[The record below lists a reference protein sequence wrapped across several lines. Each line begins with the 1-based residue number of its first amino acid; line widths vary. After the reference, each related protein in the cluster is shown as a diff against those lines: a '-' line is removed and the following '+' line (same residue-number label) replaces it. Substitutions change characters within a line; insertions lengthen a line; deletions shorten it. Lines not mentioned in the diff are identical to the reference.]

1 MMRLPPDIKIRLV
14 EFETRSTSLMI
25 FTLEGTAA
33 TIILCRIILSVSFT
47 KSIHLMLYKTNLT
60 VYCEICGKRVNA
72 MCG

>member
-33 TIILCRIILSVSFT
+33 TIILCRIILSVSFIKT
-47 KSIHLMLYKTNLT
+47 VHLILCRTNLA
-60 VYCEICGKRVNA
+60 VYCEICGKRINA